1 MLNNIVLYVFPLAF
15 TVLVTCALTSLVS
28 GLVLV
33 LFKLR
38 RTNAEFRHP
47 YLKEQAWD
55 HYPISIRASIL
66 LDYFFRLA
74 FPNSK
79 FWIVGHANRLL
90 AHVKP
95 ADIPSTLK
103 WPVIGLWGGC
113 FFGILAMFVLWAM
126 VFIKTTL

>member
-1 MLNNIVLYVFPLAF
+1 MLNTVVLYLFPLAF
-15 TVLVTCALTSLVS
+15 TVLVTCALTSLVC

-47 YLKEQAWD
+47 YLAEHPWER
-55 HYPISIRASIL
+55 YTLPIRASIL

-74 FPNSK
+74 FPRSR

-90 AHVKP
+90 AHVE
-95 ADIPSTLK
+95 PSDVPTTLK
-103 WPVIGLWGGC
+103 WPIIGLWGGC
-113 FFGILAMFVLWAM
+113 FVGMLAMLVLWT
-126 VFIKTTL
+126 VVLLNSSL